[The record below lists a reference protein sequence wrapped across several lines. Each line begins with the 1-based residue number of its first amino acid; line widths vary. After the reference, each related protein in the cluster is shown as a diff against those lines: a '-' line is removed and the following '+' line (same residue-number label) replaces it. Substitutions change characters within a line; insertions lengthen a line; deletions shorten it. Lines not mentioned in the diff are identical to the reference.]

1 MDNERFG
8 TVGIRIGAAILDGII
23 SIIIAIPFI
32 IVIQPSTDGAAYGL
46 GLMLTIILWLLLVV
60 VTTVYGAS
68 PGKLILGLR
77 ITGEDGVTTP
87 IDMPTSARR
96 YLPTLVGLIPLV
108 GGLISLAIAVTNLV
122 FVSNDHE
129 RRSVY
134 DRIGGTR
141 VVYANRL

>member
-1 MDNERFG
+1 
-8 TVGIRIGAAILDGII
+8 
-23 SIIIAIPFI
+23 
-32 IVIQPSTDGAAYGL
+32 
-46 GLMLTIILWLLLVV
+46 MLTIILWLLLVV

-77 ITGEDGVTTP
+77 ITEEDGVSTP
-87 IDMPTSARR
+87 IEIGMSARR
-96 YLPTLVGLIPLV
+96 YLPTLVGLIPIV
-108 GGLISLAIAVTNLV
+108 GSLLSIGVAVTNLV

-134 DRIGGTR
+134 DRVGNTR